1 MNVFMN
7 SNLIKKMKD
16 CFDISDKVV
25 SRYNEL
31 YYIMLEH
38 CLKDTSIDELYVS
51 DILKLIFDEFDV
63 YNTLSYDEINIF
75 LKVIDN
81 SNLDDN
87 MTFFRF
93 ENKLKTLKDM
103 HLNIR
108 INKNILNLDIIP
120 DNLEFYIFES
130 LISLIDIE
138 MMKRLKFKLD
148 DIYVNDYES
157 LSFINSMFREFNE
170 IMFYQC
176 FDNSLSEIIYL
187 KCNMDIS
194 KIPFI
199 NIKNLITFID
209 NILKLENDVY
219 FKPIDSTM
227 MSFSKIVIDRLVSEE
242 FINNPRSIFN
252 FMALITRL
260 EILIEYIDKEG
271 LYALIDYCNEINISN
286 DFGIENIVNVI
297 KKRIK

>member
-16 CFDISDKVV
+16 CFDISNKVV

-38 CLKDTSIDELYVS
+38 CLEDTSIYELYVS

-199 NIKNLITFID
+199 NIKSLITFID

>member
-38 CLKDTSIDELYVS
+38 CLEDTSIYELYVS
-51 DILKLIFDEFDV
+51 DILKLIFDEFEV

-170 IMFYQC
+170 IMIYQC

>member
-38 CLKDTSIDELYVS
+38 CLEDTSIYELYVS
-51 DILKLIFDEFDV
+51 DILKLIFDEFEV

-170 IMFYQC
+170 IMIYQC

-227 MSFSKIVIDRLVSEE
+227 MSFSKIVIDRLVNEE

>member
-51 DILKLIFDEFDV
+51 DILKLIFDEFEV

-170 IMFYQC
+170 MMIYQC

-199 NIKNLITFID
+199 NIKGLITFID

>member
-199 NIKNLITFID
+199 NIKGLITFID

>member
-170 IMFYQC
+170 MMIYQC

-199 NIKNLITFID
+199 NIKGLITFID

>member
-38 CLKDTSIDELYVS
+38 CLEDTSIYELYVS

-63 YNTLSYDEINIF
+63 YNALSYDEINIF

-170 IMFYQC
+170 IMIYQC